1 MLFSAGFALTRLW
14 EHCVF
19 FVVFFF
25 IGSLSA
31 GHMCFQLVTSWS
43 QAGHSWSLFSSLPD
57 LLEEVCDEDG
67 ECGHGEGHVAQDPR
81 EGRRGGVDAEGRR
94 GGVLHGTL
102 DRR

>member
-19 FVVFFF
+19 FIVFFF
-25 IGSLSA
+25 VGSLLA
-31 GHMCFQLVTSWS
+31 GHMCFQLVTS
-43 QAGHSWSLFSSLPD
+43 GHIWSLFFSLPD

-94 GGVLHGTL
+94 GGVLHGAL